1 MRASLWAVAVIAWVV
16 HAGLALLHAA
26 FSVDR
31 NNTDLQ
37 LYVAYDERHN
47 DTGECQTDN
56 NSREEQ
62 IAFPISRHQ

>member
-1 MRASLWAVAVIAWVV
+1 MRASLWAVAVIAL
-16 HAGLALLHAA
+16 GGPSRLAFLRAT

-31 NNTDLQ
+31 NNTGLQ

>member
-16 HAGLALLHAA
+16 HTGLALFHAA

-31 NNTDLQ
+31 NNPGLQ
-37 LYVAYDERHN
+37 LYVAYDEWHN